1 MERRMS
7 IAPRLRAHYVL
18 STHWDREW
26 YQSFQN
32 YRYQLVRLLDR
43 VLAGLEDGRLEGP
56 FQTDGQAI
64 ILEDYL
70 EIRPDRRAQ
79 LERLAQAGRLVIG
92 PWYVLPDEFLVS
104 GESLVRNIRHG
115 REVARSF
122 GTAPS
127 QAGFVC
133 DLFGH
138 NSQMP
143 QIFAGFGI
151 QGGLIWRGL
160 NHLTTRHVRWRGA
173 DGTELVAYRFPGGG
187 YCDYTHKV
195 RHGREFGTPASAS
208 RVAADLRTYLEVE
221 AEHTEVDPILVFD
234 GGDHEEWDQATYA
247 AMVGFRRET
256 SNEFDLVHTSLD
268 AYLAELLPQR
278 NRIGAI
284 VEGELREPGRFY
296 DDTQWVIPGVLS
308 SRVWI
313 KQANAECEA
322 LLTQWAEPAATAAH
336 LWLDRELPQ
345 GFLDVAW
352 RWLIQNHPHDSICGC
367 SIDVVHEDMKFRFS
381 QTRQIANRLTLEA
394 TRSIAASVG
403 GDVTDDELRVV
414 VFNPL
419 AAPLDES
426 VELTLQIPTDW
437 PAFNEFMLN
446 YESKPAF
453 RIYGP
458 DGREIPYQ
466 RLGQTKNRTKVR
478 IHETK
483 FPEQYRTHDIR
494 VSLPLQIPAV
504 GYVTLTVRAE
514 PQGRATR
521 YPNVPGLATSER
533 SMENEFLRVLIE
545 SNGTLTVTDKR
556 TDETYTR
563 LLTFEDMADIGDG
576 WYHGQATNDQ
586 TFVSS
591 AGSATV
597 ALVHDGPQ
605 LTTFRIRT
613 TMLVPA
619 EFIFDDTMRRADRL
633 VELVID
639 SLVSLRPG
647 QPRIEVE
654 TTVQNV
660 AGDHRLR
667 VLLPSGCEAMI
678 YLADTPF
685 DVVERPVALLAENH
699 TYRELEVET
708 RPQQSWTAVYH
719 GQRGLAVVST
729 GLLES
734 AVRDVPER
742 TVALTLFRSTRRTV
756 FTDGEPN
763 GQLIGDLH
771 FRYWIAPLL
780 GTPDRPQLFRWGQQ
794 IAAGLRDVQLRA
806 ADLALH
812 RGQTPLAS
820 QGSLLEVDGDAVLTS
835 LRQIDGGLEARLFN
849 PTTAAA
855 RVSLIWGSGMN
866 PRRVSL
872 VDLESNPVG
881 DPLPTSDNTT
891 MLMLAAK
898 QIATVRVG

>member
-1 MERRMS
+1 MS
-7 IAPRLRAHYVL
+7 TVPRLRAHYVL

-64 ILEDYL
+64 VLEDYL

-79 LERLAQAGRLVIG
+79 VDRLAQAGRLVIG
-92 PWYVLPDEFLVS
+92 PWYVMPDEFLVS

-115 REVARSF
+115 RAVARGF
-122 GTAPS
+122 GAVPS

-133 DLFGH
+133 DIFGH

-143 QIFAGFGI
+143 QIFGGFGI
-151 QGGLIWRGL
+151 HGGLIWRGL

-173 DGTELVAYRFPGGG
+173 DGTELVVYRFPGGG
-187 YCDYTHKV
+187 YCDYTFKV
-195 RHGREFGTPASAS
+195 RHAREFETPVNAQ
-208 RVAADLRTYLEVE
+208 RVAADVRTYLEYE

-256 SNEFDLVHTSLD
+256 SSEFDLVHTSLD
-268 AYLAELLPQR
+268 AYLAELVPQR
-278 NRIGAI
+278 SRIGTV

-296 DDTQWVIPGVLS
+296 DDAQWLIPGVLS

-313 KQANAECEA
+313 KQANAQCEA
-322 LLTQWAEPAATAAH
+322 LLTQWAEPAATAAQ
-336 LWLDRELPQ
+336 LWLGRELPQ

-381 QTRQIANRLTLEA
+381 QTRQIAERLTVEA

-403 GDVTDDELRVV
+403 GDVPDDELRVV
-414 VFNPL
+414 VFNPV
-419 AAPLDES
+419 AAPLDET
-426 VELTLQIPTDW
+426 VDLTLNIPTDW
-437 PAFNEFMLN
+437 GTFNEFFGF
-446 YESKPAF
+446 EPKPAF

-458 DGREIPYQ
+458 DGQEIPYQ
-466 RLGQTKNRTKVR
+466 RLGQTMNRRKVR
-478 IHETK
+478 IYETK
-483 FPEQYRTHDIR
+483 FPAAYRTHDIA

-504 GYVTLTVRAE
+504 GYTTLTVRAE
-514 PQGRATR
+514 PQAHATR
-521 YPNVPGLATSER
+521 HPNVPGLATSER
-533 SMENEFLRVLIE
+533 SMENEFLHVTIE
-545 SNGTLTVTDKR
+545 ANGTLTVTDRR

-563 LLTFEDMADIGDG
+563 LLTFEDTADIGDG
-576 WYHGQATNDQ
+576 WFHGPATNDQ

-591 AGSATV
+591 ASSATV

-605 LTTFRIRT
+605 VTTFRIRT
-613 TMLVPA
+613 TMQVPA
-619 EFIFDDTMRRADRL
+619 EFVFDDTMRRADRL
-633 VELVID
+633 VDLVID
-639 SLVSLRPG
+639 SRVSLRPG
-647 QPRIEVE
+647 QPRLEVE

-667 VLLPSGCEAMI
+667 VLMPSGCAAMT
-678 YLADTPF
+678 YLADSPF
-685 DVVERPVALLAENH
+685 DVVERPIALLAENH
-699 TYRELEVET
+699 TYRELEVEP
-708 RPQQSWTAVYH
+708 RPQQNWTAVYH

-742 TVALTLFRSTRRTV
+742 TLALTLFRSTRRTV

-763 GQLIGDLH
+763 GQLIGDLTFH
-771 FRYWIAPLL
+771 YWIAPLM
-780 GTPDRPQLFRWGQQ
+780 GAPDRPRLFRWGQQ
-794 IAAGLRDVQLRA
+794 LAAGLRAVQLRG

-812 RGQTPLAS
+812 RAEPPLAA
-820 QGSLLEVDGDAVLTS
+820 QASLLEVAGEAVLTS
-835 LRQIDGGLEARLFN
+835 LRQVDGGIEARLFN
-849 PTTAAA
+849 PTTETA
-855 RVSLIWGSGMN
+855 RVVLQWGRGVD
-866 PRRVSL
+866 PQRVFL
-872 VDLESNPVG
+872 VDFESNPTG
-881 DPLPTSDNTT
+881 ETLPVSDNATT
-891 MLMLAAK
+891 LLLGAK
-898 QIATVRVG
+898 KIVTVRVG